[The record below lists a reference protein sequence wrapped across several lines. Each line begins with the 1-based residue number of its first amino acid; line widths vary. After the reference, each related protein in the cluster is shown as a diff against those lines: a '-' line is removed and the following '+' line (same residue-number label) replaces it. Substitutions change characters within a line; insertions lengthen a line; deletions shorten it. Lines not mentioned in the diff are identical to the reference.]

1 MPFAAARGVGALTGR
16 KGRQAGLWRQGSCQD
31 AIHLRGLE
39 FFAYHGVLAEEKAL
53 GQRFIIDLDLFLS
66 LARAGVSDCVEDT
79 VNYAEVYA
87 AVRDCVLN
95 KPANLLEHLAEQ
107 IASAVLEGFDC
118 QAVRVEVHKP
128 QAPIPAVFADV
139 SVEIWRERE

>member
-1 MPFAAARGVGALTGR
+1 LTGLN
-16 KGRQAGLWRQGSCQD
+16 GSENVLHRQGGQRD

-66 LARAGVSDCVEDT
+66 LRSAGVSDCVEDT

-87 AVRDCVLN
+87 AVRHCVMN
-95 KPANLLEHLAEQ
+95 EPSNLLEHLAEQ
-107 IASAVLEGFDC
+107 IAAAVLSGFNCD
-118 QAVRVEVHKP
+118 AVRVEVHKP
-128 QAPIPAVFADV
+128 QAPIPAVFHDV